1 MCVINNLS
9 ERRMELES
17 TLSGKPLLKTS
28 STSEYVKRY
37 CKPYH
42 TKWVRSKGAI
52 LILAWSFLAMSV
64 VYYYSISISRGSVSM
79 KVNNERPKGSELI
92 GMGSFLLIG
101 GWLADAYF
109 GRYKA
114 IRSGLWIMWIG
125 SFLSACSLVIAKFNT
140 AYKYKGADRW
150 VSLFSEIVMGS
161 GFGLFQSNII
171 QFGIDQLSDASSTE
185 ITSFIT
191 CYTLILFISG
201 FVMDFSAHEHCAP
214 DYVGVLVLTVCL
226 TLAVCIHFLFGHV
239 LVKEQT
245 IQNPL
250 PLIWK
255 VIRYSIK
262 NHNLQQRFSSFED
275 HSFLD
280 IAKMVYAGPFSSEQV
295 EDVKAF
301 FRVMVVIIACVLPHS
316 GTTSI
321 FTIKDSLLPHLQNI
335 QSTSSLDCYR
345 VLTLTHANFIFTIAL
360 VLLYLIIIQPLFY
373 NCIPKVSITTKF
385 IIALALYLIRIMALL
400 GIESASYQ
408 YQLQENATNIS
419 RCYTLQN
426 GHHTT
431 ININS
436 KWVVVP
442 EIANGLS
449 LFILILAGLEFVCA
463 QAPFNMKGFVFGITY
478 ALFGC
483 CTLLQT
489 VLLVPFHYVEET
501 VWEKAPLTC
510 GIWYFLIQVVLT
522 LLCFVLMIVVIK
534 RYKRRTR
541 ISATQSE
548 WQESYSVNSN

>member
-1 MCVINNLS
+1 
-9 ERRMELES
+9 MELES
-17 TLSGKPLLKTS
+17 TLSGKPLLKIS
-28 STSEYVKRY
+28 STSEYVKQY

-42 TKWVRSKGAI
+42 TKWIRSKGAI
-52 LILAWSFLAMSV
+52 LVLAWSFLAMSV
-64 VYYYSISISRGSVSM
+64 VYYYSISVSRDSVSM
-79 KVNNERPKGSELI
+79 KVNNERPKDSELI
-92 GMGSFLLIG
+92 GMGSLLLIG

-114 IRSGLWIMWIG
+114 ICSGLWIMWIG
-125 SFLSACSLVIAKFNT
+125 SFLSACSLVIAKLNMV
-140 AYKYKGADRW
+140 YGYRGDRW
-150 VSLFSEIVMGS
+150 VSLFSKLVMGI

-191 CYTLILFISG
+191 CYTLTLFISG
-201 FVMDFSAHEHCAP
+201 FVMYFSAHEHCAP

-226 TLAVCIHFLFGHV
+226 TMAVCIHFLFNHV
-239 LVKEQT
+239 LVKEQI

-255 VIRYSIK
+255 VVRYSIK
-262 NHNLQQRFSSFED
+262 NYNIQQRFSSFRD

-280 IAKMVYAGPFSSEQV
+280 IAKAVYAGPCSSEQV

-321 FTIKDSLLPHLQNI
+321 STIKDSLLPHLQNI
-335 QSTSSLDCYR
+335 QSTSSLNCYR
-345 VLTLTHANFIFTIAL
+345 VLTLTHANFIFTVVL

-373 NCIPKVSITTKF
+373 NCIPKVNITTKF
-385 IIALALYLIRIMALL
+385 IIALALYLIRIVALL

-408 YQLQENATNIS
+408 YQLQGNAANIS

-426 GHHTT
+426 GHHTIT
-431 ININS
+431 NINS
-436 KWVVVP
+436 EWIVVP

-463 QAPFNMKGFVFGITY
+463 QAPFNMKGLVFGITY
-478 ALFGC
+478 AVFGG

-489 VLLVPFHYVEET
+489 VLLVPFHFVEGT
-501 VWEKAPLTC
+501 VWEKVPLTC

-534 RYKRRTR
+534 RYKSRTR

-548 WQESYSVNSN
+548 WQESYSINSS